1 MLHGPLTGKLLRY
14 ALPFAACGILQQLFN
29 SVDVAVVGRFASS
42 EALAAVG
49 ANTFLI
55 NLMINLFIG
64 ISIGAN
70 AVIANRIGRRDDKGT
85 ARAVSTTMLLSLI
98 SGSMLLVLGLAIAR
112 PVLRLMET
120 PPNVIDDAVLYLR
133 IYFLGAPFFLVY
145 NFGASVLRSKG
156 DTRRPLYIL
165 LVAGTINTLLNL
177 FFVIVCHM
185 SVAGVAIATAIS
197 NVYCACAVVHIL
209 RHEPGAFQ
217 LHPRHLRLHASE
229 CRDILRI
236 GIPAGLQGLVFS
248 FSNVFVQWAIN
259 GYGSAAIAGSS
270 VAQTFEAYC
279 YFLIAAF
286 GGAATTFIGQCY
298 GADDARRC
306 RRVYWQCMA
315 LAFSFCLVA
324 NWLFY
329 WQWQPLLGL
338 FTEDKAVERFAYVRM
353 GCVLVFQSI
362 ASSYEISASAMRGFG
377 KSTLPA
383 VLTIFGTCVLR
394 LVWIFAVCPFV
405 PGYDVL
411 LYVYPLSWVVTGIL
425 VCTAY
430 AVASRKAWRLI
441 EEP

>member
-1 MLHGPLTGKLLRY
+1 MLHGPLAGKLLRY

-98 SGSMLLVLGLAIAR
+98 SGSVLLVVGLAIAR

-209 RHEPGAFQ
+209 RPEP
-217 LHPRHLRLHASE
+217 
-229 CRDILRI
+229 
-236 GIPAGLQGLVFS
+236 
-248 FSNVFVQWAIN
+248 
-259 GYGSAAIAGSS
+259 
-270 VAQTFEAYC
+270 
-279 YFLIAAF
+279 
-286 GGAATTFIGQCY
+286 
-298 GADDARRC
+298 
-306 RRVYWQCMA
+306 
-315 LAFSFCLVA
+315 
-324 NWLFY
+324 
-329 WQWQPLLGL
+329 
-338 FTEDKAVERFAYVRM
+338 
-353 GCVLVFQSI
+353 
-362 ASSYEISASAMRGFG
+362 
-377 KSTLPA
+377 
-383 VLTIFGTCVLR
+383 
-394 LVWIFAVCPFV
+394 
-405 PGYDVL
+405 
-411 LYVYPLSWVVTGIL
+411 
-425 VCTAY
+425 
-430 AVASRKAWRLI
+430 
-441 EEP
+441 

>member
-1 MLHGPLTGKLLRY
+1 MLHGPLAGKLLRY

-98 SGSMLLVLGLAIAR
+98 SGSALLVVGLAIAR

-185 SVAGVAIATAIS
+185 SVAGVAIATSIS
-197 NVYCACAVVHIL
+197 NVISAVLIVRILLRESDPYRLVVKEMHIKWEEQKRML
-209 RHEPGAFQ
+209 Q
-217 LHPRHLRLHASE
+217 
-229 CRDILRI
+229 I
-236 GIPAGLQGLVFS
+236 GVPAGIQGMIFS
-248 FSNVFVQWAIN
+248 FSNVLMQSAIN
-259 GYGSAAIAGSS
+259 GYGAAAIAGSAAS
-270 VAQTFEAYC
+270 LNFESYC
-279 YFLIAAF
+279 YFLVVAF
-286 GGAATTFIGQCY
+286 NGAAISFIGQNY
-298 GADDARRC
+298 GAGDNKRV
-306 RRVYWQCMA
+306 RRVFWICMGLGMAFCLTSNLLISWQHTLCLSVFSTDPEVLAFGSERILVA
-315 LAFSFCLVA
+315 LA
-324 NWLFY
+324 
-329 WQWQPLLGL
+329 
-338 FTEDKAVERFAYVRM
+338 T
-353 GCVLVFQSI
+353 QSI
-362 ASSYEISASAMRGFG
+362 ACFYEIPGAALRGMG
-377 KSTLPA
+377 RSVLPT
-383 VLTIFGTCVLR
+383 VITVFGTCLLR
-394 LVWIFAVCPFV
+394 IVWIFGVAEHYRSFK
-405 PGYDVL
+405 VL
-411 LYVYPLSWVVTGIL
+411 MAAYPVSWTLTGIMMS
-425 VCTAY
+425 
-430 AVASRKAWRLI
+430 VAFYIFMKKLPVSRNA
-441 EEP
+441 